1 MAIKKWK
8 EPYYE
13 FQKGENKRAYHYFKK
28 YKKFNGNL
36 TDFQRHLEQLWQK
49 NNQNLA
55 EIFHAYDIKKGE
67 SPSYDVLMGWRKKF
81 DWEERKDLY
90 DLEFERDI
98 ANSLKK
104 KYING
109 LSEDFDKALEFKELN
124 LDAAIKESKSG
135 KLTPSGAESRAK
147 ANSML
152 QADVRVVIGETNE
165 ITDNKHIIDGN
176 LNASVDVKRNL
187 SEDMIL
193 NPKYAELTK
202 QLREDVLNGRT
213 DSSEDS

>member
-1 MAIKKWK
+1 M
-8 EPYYE
+8 
-13 FQKGENKRAYHYFKK
+13 
-28 YKKFNGNL
+28 
-36 TDFQRHLEQLWQK
+36 
-49 NNQNLA
+49 
-55 EIFHAYDIKKGE
+55 
-67 SPSYDVLMGWRKKF
+67 
-81 DWEERKDLY
+81 Y

-98 ANSLKK
+98 VNSLKK